1 MQSAT
6 QTKTNHNKPPTPI
19 NQMGNTTTNSTTTE
33 DIYEE
38 EKDAREYGESTDEI
52 ITRIGI
58 LDEIEDKEI
67 ARRGAYGGRAVGE
80 AGGGEAGGGG
90 ATAEEIARWGT
101 STGGHTLTGGRAG
114 GGAPALMD
122 MIHINSSIEDRIR
135 ILSGEM
141 IRRGLETEE
150 SFKRLR
156 SYETKRNEYRCLM
169 EELARYY
176 DRQTVLGLPIEQ
188 LVLKT
193 GIYMHHVILL

>member
-1 MQSAT
+1 
-6 QTKTNHNKPPTPI
+6 
-19 NQMGNTTTNSTTTE
+19 MGNTTNYTTTE

-67 ARRGAYGGRAVGE
+67 ARWGASSGGVYGGRAVGE
-80 AGGGEAGGGG
+80 AGGG
-90 ATAEEIARWGT
+90 
-101 STGGHTLTGGRAG
+101 
-114 GGAPALMD
+114 GAPALMD
-122 MIHINSSIEDRIR
+122 TINTSTTIEDRIR
-135 ILSGEM
+135 ILSTEM

-176 DRQTVLGLPIEQ
+176 DRQTALGLPIEQ
-188 LVLKT
+188 PVLKT

>member
-1 MQSAT
+1 MQPAT
-6 QTKTNHNKPPTPI
+6 QINNKSPTAPPMSR
-19 NQMGNTTTNSTTTE
+19 NSNNNTM
-33 DIYEE
+33 IYEE
-38 EKDAREYGESTDEI
+38 EKTINNEAIRNPRGILDEI
-52 ITRIGI
+52 EDEELARQGHSITRIGI

-67 ARRGAYGGRAVGE
+67 TRR
-80 AGGGEAGGGG
+80 
-90 ATAEEIARWGT
+90 GT
-101 STGGHTLTGGRAG
+101 STGGAYGGRAG

-122 MIHINSSIEDRIR
+122 TIHINSSIEDRIR

-156 SYETKRNEYRCLM
+156 SYEKKRNEYRCLM

-176 DRQTVLGLPIEQ
+176 DRQTALGLPIEQ

-193 GIYMHHVILL
+193 GVYMQHIILL

>member
-1 MQSAT
+1 MQPAT
-6 QTKTNHNKPPTPI
+6 QINNHNHNKPI
-19 NQMGNTTTNSTTTE
+19 NQMGNTTNYTTTE

-58 LDEIEDKEI
+58 LDEIEDK
-67 ARRGAYGGRAVGE
+67 
-80 AGGGEAGGGG
+80 
-90 ATAEEIARWGT
+90 EIARWGT

-135 ILSGEM
+135 ILSTEM

-176 DRQTVLGLPIEQ
+176 DRQTALGLPIEQ

-193 GIYMHHVILL
+193 GVYMHHVILL